1 MNIPRCSE
9 TFGLFFITLLT
20 TITPLIAIHCQY
32 NIFNLSN
39 TLLFILSIFSTSICL
54 ETGAKLFPNILVDIV
69 KALITV
75 ALLFYVF
82 SYIRQLF
89 QTEEQKLFI
98 QSLATIIYGLDI
110 RRYFQSYFN

>member
-1 MNIPRCSE
+1 MNISICSK
-9 TFGLFFITLLT
+9 TFCLFFITLLT
-20 TITPLIAIHCQY
+20 TIAPLIAIHYQY
-32 NIFNLSN
+32 NILNLSN
-39 TLLFILSIFSTSICL
+39 ILLFILSIFSTSIWL
-54 ETGAKLFPNILVDIV
+54 ETGSKLFPNKFVDIV

-82 SYIRQLF
+82 SYIRPLF

-98 QSLATIIYGLDI
+98 QALATIIYGLDI